1 MLKCNEIA
9 NLASDFLDKNLSWKE
24 YFSIKMHLFM
34 CGHCKRFVQHL
45 LSTIRV
51 VQGMDRQIATPQETE
66 NILNH
71 LPDKDQT

>member
-9 NLASDFLDKNLSWKE
+9 NLASDYLDRNLTWKE
-24 YFSIKMHLFM
+24 YFSVKMHLFM
-34 CGHCKRFVQHL
+34 CVHCKRFVQHL

-51 VQGMDRQIATPQETE
+51 VQGMERPLATPQEAE

-71 LPDKDQT
+71 LPDKNQT

>member
-9 NLASDFLDKNLSWKE
+9 NLASDYLDRNLSWKE
-24 YFSIKMHLFM
+24 YFSVKMHLFM
-34 CGHCKRFVQHL
+34 CGHCKRFVEHL

-51 VQGMDRQIATPQETE
+51 VQGMERPLATPQETE

-71 LPDKDQT
+71 LSDKNQT

>member
-9 NLASDFLDKNLSWKE
+9 NLASDYLDKNLSWKE
-24 YFSIKMHLFM
+24 YFSVKMHLFM

-51 VQGMDRQIATPQETE
+51 VQGMERQLATTGETE
-66 NILNH
+66 NIVAC
-71 LPDKDQT
+71 LPDKNQT